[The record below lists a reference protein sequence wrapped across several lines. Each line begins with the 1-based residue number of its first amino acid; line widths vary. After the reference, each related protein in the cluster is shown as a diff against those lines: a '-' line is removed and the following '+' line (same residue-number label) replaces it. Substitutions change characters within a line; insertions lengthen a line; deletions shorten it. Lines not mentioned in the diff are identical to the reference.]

1 MSLLEFRKQPN
12 GNVRIQLV
20 RGKGNKQELRELVD
34 DDTRGINRKLLEALE
49 YEFCNSSWET
59 VEPEEVGALYSGLI
73 FTDDCDRNDRTN
85 DIERIGRIYYNPNY
99 AVQDELA
106 VILENGYVEYEG
118 ME

>member
-1 MSLLEFRKQPN
+1 MSLLEFRKQTN

-20 RGKGNKQELRELVD
+20 RGKGNKQELKELAA
-34 DDTRGINRKLLEALE
+34 DDTRGINSKLLDALE
-49 YEFCNSSWET
+49 DEFCNSSWET

-73 FTDDCDRNDRTN
+73 FTDDCDRSDHG